1 MIFVLPFHLS
11 KKRPYRR
18 WKDGDIE
25 DGDIVWPE
33 TWNKR
38 SSTVFGFVS
47 FGCSACMLLCSTGK
61 DVHVFRHVRS

>member
-47 FGCSACMLLCSTGK
+47 LERVLTTGN